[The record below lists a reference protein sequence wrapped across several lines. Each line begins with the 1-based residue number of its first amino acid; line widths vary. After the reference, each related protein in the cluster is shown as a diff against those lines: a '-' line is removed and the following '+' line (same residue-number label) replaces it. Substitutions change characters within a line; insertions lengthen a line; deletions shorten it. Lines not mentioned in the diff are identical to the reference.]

1 MTAQPQSLKGAD
13 LLAEI
18 ERLKRERNAVILA
31 HYYQKPEIQDLADF
45 VGDSLDLSR
54 KAAAT
59 DAEVIAFCGVR
70 FMAETAK
77 ILSPRKDRDPARHGR
92 RLQPRGQLPAR
103 PVRGVPRGAPR
114 PYRADLH
121 QLLGGG
127 ESAQRHHRHLVSA
140 KMILDQIPADQKII
154 FGPDRH
160 LGGYLARKTGREM
173 LLWPGICIVH
183 QAFSETELLKLK
195 AEHPDAPVAAHPECP
210 PHIIDHADHVGSTKS
225 ILDFAL
231 TSPATTILVATEPHI
246 IHQME
251 KAAPGKTFIG
261 VPGGDGNCNCNMCP
275 YMALNTL
282 EKLYVALRDLAAAD
296 RAQRRDHG
304 PRPRAARADAR
315 NGRPNGR
322 AGRRR
327 PTVIDDPQD
336 RPEDQRR
343 LSARSRN
350 QRPSHIEPPET
361 EAFTMRT

>member
-1 MTAQPQSLKGAD
+1 MTVQTASLKGLD

-77 ILSPRKDRDPARHGR
+77 ILSPQKTVI
-92 RLQPRGQLPAR
+92 LPDMDAGCSLEDSCPPDQFKR
-103 PVRGVPRGAPR
+103 FREAHPDHIALTYINCSAEVKALSDIIVTSS
-114 PYRADLH
+114 
-121 QLLGGG
+121 
-127 ESAQRHHRHLVSA
+127 SAQV
-140 KMILDQIPADQKII
+140 ILDQIPAEQKII

-160 LGGYLARKTGREM
+160 LGGYLARKTGRDM

-183 QAFSETELLKLK
+183 QAFSETELLKLM
-195 AEHPDAPVAAHPECP
+195 AEHPGAPVAAHPECP
-210 PHIIDHADHVGSTKS
+210 PHIVEHADIVGSTKA

-231 TSPATTILVATEPHI
+231 TTEAQTVLVATEPHI

-251 KAAPGKTFIG
+251 KAAPNKTFIG

-282 EKLYVALRDLAAAD
+282 EKLYVALRDLKPQIDMSTDLMD
-296 RAQRRDHG
+296 RARVPLERMLEM
-304 PRPRAARADAR
+304 
-315 NGRPNGR
+315 
-322 AGRRR
+322 AGG
-327 PTVIDDPQD
+327 TVGKGDVGKPQLHVPAEPQD
-336 RPEDQRR
+336 IDPRITGD
-343 LSARSRN
+343 
-350 QRPSHIEPPET
+350 
-361 EAFTMRT
+361 